1 MTENI
6 SYIILSGGIILCR
19 FHWMMQER
27 EDTNLI
33 ASFLA
38 RQPTE
43 RCAGNIE
50 LLFYTMNY
58 ITYIQIP
65 LWNTLGGAARSPP
78 DYPVIRHPLVGL
90 GRDWCKSKVAGGER
104 GDWWEWKQLI
114 IPTFLLTPYSV
125 SLFYFPLSSRTHHQL
140 ECLLAHNK

>member
-27 EDTNLI
+27 EDTDLI

-43 RCAGNIE
+43 RCAGHIK
-50 LLFYTMNY
+50 LLFYTMNH
-58 ITYIQIP
+58 ITHIQMP
-65 LWNTLGGAARSPP
+65 LWNTLDGAARSPP
-78 DYPVIRHPLVGL
+78 QLPCDQAPFGRVRKGLVQEQSGRRGEGRLVGME
-90 GRDWCKSKVAGGER
+90 VAYHSCLPTHPFF
-104 GDWWEWKQLI
+104 LI
-114 IPTFLLTPYSV
+114 PFLLPPF
-125 SLFYFPLSSRTHHQL
+125 L
-140 ECLLAHNK
+140 